1 LIILLKFNLH
11 AITYAAP
18 LTSIQPKFTQQFSQH
33 SFALCRANE
42 CSSALCNAGGAL
54 RANRKK
60 CDLIGRLK
68 PCVIASLDSLP
79 AHCHSRIAIITRL
92 AGASV
97 VIYVMRRVTAGVCFQ
112 SAPSLY
118 NSTTILGIQNSCARA
133 NALLKPLDQAPM
145 HFSNN

>member
-1 LIILLKFNLH
+1 M
-11 AITYAAP
+11 
-18 LTSIQPKFTQQFSQH
+18 
-33 SFALCRANE
+33 
-42 CSSALCNAGGAL
+42 SALQHFAMQVVRCV
-54 RANRKK
+54 NRKK

-97 VIYVMRRVTAGVCFQ
+97 VIYVMRRVAAGVCFQ

-118 NSTTILGIQNSCARA
+118 NRCPLSILGIQNSCARA
-133 NALLKPLDQAPM
+133 NALLTPLDQAPM